1 LGKTQHRKLYVG
13 QNTTKKTIHWG
24 KSYKENYT
32 LSKTLQRKLYIG
44 ENTTKKIVH
53 WGKYYKE
60 NCTLGKTQ
68 LDLPIRNTVGFL

>member
-1 LGKTQHRKLYVG
+1 VQQEKTCVHL
-13 QNTTKKTIHWG
+13 IHWG

-32 LSKTLQRKLYIG
+32 LSKTLQRKQYIG

>member
-1 LGKTQHRKLYVG
+1 MHKTQHRKLCVG
-13 QNTTKKTIHWG
+13 KNTTKKIIHWE

-44 ENTTKKIVH
+44 QNTTKKIVH

-68 LDLPIRNTVGFL
+68 LDLPLK